1 MGHPLRIQ
9 RQRKKG
15 WKMPDDAVYVGRPSN
30 WGNPF
35 STAAEFRTLLEAIIG
50 VSGQSEFHKTELASF
65 SRVYWMAQHVESLR
79 GKKLACWCG
88 LDHEC
93 HADVL
98 AEFANRKQGL
108 IMTTTTT
115 TRYRPI
121 NLSAWE
127 VRAILDGRKTQTR
140 RVVKPQ
146 PLFDDLKP
154 YWIAASTDRKT
165 VGKWKW
171 GRKDSIGSIVTVGD
185 LFRCPFGQPGDHL
198 FGRECFA
205 TALDNPVMEHGQV
218 VYRATDPDWD
228 QCDGFRW
235 RPSTQMPRWA
245 SRIDLLIKSIR
256 IERLQEISGPD
267 CWAEGIESAGWDCTK
282 WGSVTHCY
290 RDLWEQANGPE
301 SWDAN
306 QFVWVIE
313 HERVK

>member
-1 MGHPLRIQ
+1 MTPT
-9 RQRKKG
+9 
-15 WKMPDDAVYVGRPSN
+15 
-30 WGNPF
+30 
-35 STAAEFRTLLEAIIG
+35 TA
-50 VSGQSEFHKTELASF
+50 
-65 SRVYWMAQHVESLR
+65 
-79 GKKLACWCG
+79 
-88 LDHEC
+88 
-93 HADVL
+93 
-98 AEFANRKQGL
+98 
-108 IMTTTTT
+108 

-127 VRAILDGRKTQTR
+127 VRAIIEGRKTQTR
-140 RVVKPQ
+140 RMVNYLPRLGKVTCIGGSETTGYDFCLRDKRDMWNEFREDE
-146 PLFDDLKP
+146 LLK
-154 YWIAASTDRKT
+154 
-165 VGKWKW
+165 
-171 GRKDSIGSIVTVGD
+171 
-185 LFRCPFGQPGDHL
+185 LCPFGQPGDHL
-198 FGRECFA
+198 WGREKFA
-205 TALDNPVMEHGQV
+205 RSRNNWLYAADCV
-218 VYRATDPDWD
+218 VDGGPQGNTDDWD
-228 QCDGFRW
+228 WDSSMPNRW